1 MSAETQ
7 TLPDDIVEAAKAG
20 AEALITRMCVTM
32 DHSFGLQ
39 TEQEQRGLRT
49 SMSQLVEH
57 DIAPAMAK
65 AVHAERKR
73 CAAVAKH
80 ATMATGAPL
89 EQVGDEVADAVLE
102 APTALKFWMVYGV
115 GTRGPTFQHY
125 SKAAAQAEAK
135 RLAALNPD
143 VLFVVLAAVDGYA
156 TEIPAVQRFKIVKDK
171 PIGGRDADDD
181 IPF

>member
-1 MSAETQ
+1 MSVETQ
-7 TLPDDIVEAAKAG
+7 TIPDDIVAKVG
-20 AEALITRMCVTM
+20 DLCKALGIASTPANCVPII
-32 DHSFGLQ
+32 Q
-39 TEQEQRGLRT
+39 A
-49 SMSQLVEH
+49 
-57 DIAPAMAK
+57 I
-65 AVHAERKR
+65 HAERKR

-89 EQVGDEVADAVLE
+89 DRMGDEVAEAVLDT
-102 APTALKFWMVYGV
+102 PKALKFWMVYGV
-115 GTRGPTFQHY
+115 GTRSPTFQHC
-125 SKAAAQAEAK
+125 SKADAQAEAK

-156 TEIPAVQRFKIVKDK
+156 TEIPAVQRFKIIKDK